1 MKILFG
7 ECLPK
12 KLKYEFLNQEIKAV
26 PEIGWAGKTN
36 GEPNFISPT
45 AV

>member
-1 MKILFG
+1 MKILFD